1 MAFESSI
8 KHGMGPGADVAV
20 HADLGIDAFLMVAG
34 ERLRASILALS
45 GQEVRLCSPEPLLTG
60 ETVELEFGEG
70 IFALVK
76 ICWSR
81 GLEAG
86 GSFLGFE

>member
-1 MAFESSI
+1 MAFDSSI
-8 KHGMGPGADVAV
+8 EYGEEPKAGAAG
-20 HADLGIDAFLMVAG
+20 HADLGIDAFLVVAG

-45 GQEVRLCSPEPLLTG
+45 RKEVSLCSPEPLLTG

-70 IFALVK
+70 VFALVK
-76 ICWSR
+76 IGWSR

-86 GSFLGFE
+86 GSFLSFE